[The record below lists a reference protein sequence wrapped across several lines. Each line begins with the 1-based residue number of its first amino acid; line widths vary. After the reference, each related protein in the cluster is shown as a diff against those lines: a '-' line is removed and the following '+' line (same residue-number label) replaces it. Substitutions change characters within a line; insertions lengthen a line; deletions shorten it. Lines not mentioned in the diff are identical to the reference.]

1 MVGLLVAFLDT
12 FLFDTDL
19 PFEGATFFARFFF
32 VSTGE
37 RPFLT
42 LAVLLDTFRGELA
55 RFFAAASFFCVPAF
69 FVIFIATAFF
79 VIFFATVFFLI
90 EDEVLLLEANI
101 CEIFSAAATD
111 AALFPSLAVALLT
124 FDRLLAGA
132 EAAGAGRFLAA
143 AP

>member
-1 MVGLLVAFLDT
+1 MIGLLVAFLDT

-32 VSTGE
+32 ASTGE

-55 RFFAAASFFCVPAF
+55 RFFAAASFFCAPAF
-69 FVIFIATAFF
+69 S

-132 EAAGAGRFLAA
+132 GAAGAGRFLAA

>member
-1 MVGLLVAFLDT
+1 MAFLDT

-19 PFEGATFFARFFF
+19 PFAGATFFARFFF

-42 LAVLLDTFRGELA
+42 LAGFLDAFWVELA
-55 RFFAAASFFCVPAF
+55 RFFAAASFFCAPAFFVVIFFAAAF
-69 FVIFIATAFF
+69 FVIFLATA
-79 VIFFATVFFLI
+79 FFLI

-101 CEIFSAAATD
+101 CEIFLAAATD
-111 AALFPSLAVALLT
+111 AALFPSLADVPLI
-124 FDRLLAGA
+124 FERLLAGA
-132 EAAGAGRFLAA
+132 EEAGADRFLAA